1 MPSSGISS
9 RHSEFSR
16 VPVLWIFPGSGVR
29 VRVSRCFRVR
39 RADAPGLSGTF
50 REFSPLVFSGF
61 AGGLRLG
68 DGGDSSGLCCCR
80 AGAPRQILRR
90 AHTQSP
96 YFYYL
101 CLHETHLSGNG
112 HLAGRPCHRVP
123 LQGLHLADRR
133 DNRLRTSAMGRGMR
147 RAYGHRRRPRFPLP
161 DAPYGHPPPRRHPP
175 HARTQR
181 SYRRAGRRAGF
192 QLCRLPAAGAQ
203 GRHLRRTPYP
213 RRRAQGLRLCLRA
226 G

>member
-1 MPSSGISS
+1 MPG
-9 RHSEFSR
+9 FSR
-16 VPVLWIFPGSGVR
+16 APGSGAGFPG
-29 VRVSRCFRVR
+29 VSGYAGWVC
-39 RADAPGLSGTF
+39 RAFPVLAGTF
-50 REFSPLVFSGF
+50 RELSPVVFSGF
-61 AGGLRLG
+61 AGSLRLG
-68 DGGDSSGLCCCR
+68 GVCPGDSPGLCSG
-80 AGAPRQILRR
+80 AGALRQILRCAR
-90 AHTQSP
+90 TQSS

-123 LQGLHLADRR
+123 LQGLHLGRQARQPP
-133 DNRLRTSAMGRGMR
+133 AHFGHGRGVR

-161 DAPYGHPPPRRHPP
+161 NAPYGHPPPRRHPP